1 MISPFANNSE
11 SMQVGELVIENQE
24 DKVILYGDIDIYR
37 TAKGLEQAQQLHEL
51 FGKIVQE
58 LTTAA
63 TEEGSFQAKS
73 ASDTTLNEPKNQEN
87 SDEDSQL
94 IDNPFL

>member
-1 MISPFANNSE
+1 MISPFANDSE
-11 SMQVGELVIENQE
+11 SLQVGDLVIENQQ

-37 TAKGLEQAQQLHEL
+37 SEKGLEQAQQLHEL
-51 FGKIVQE
+51 FGKIVQVLTAESAKNE
-58 LTTAA
+58 LPTSQLTV
-63 TEEGSFQAKS
+63 K
-73 ASDTTLNEPKNQEN
+73 TTLNEGKNQEN

>member
-1 MISPFANNSE
+1 MISPFANDSE
-11 SMQVGELVIENQE
+11 SMQVGELVIENQQ

-51 FGKIVQE
+51 FGKIVQA
-58 LTTAA
+58 LTTDSQNDNLPESLAAA
-63 TEEGSFQAKS
+63 TIN
-73 ASDTTLNEPKNQEN
+73 DDKNQSNDDKGSE
-87 SDEDSQL
+87 L

>member
-24 DKVILYGDIDIYR
+24 DKVTLYGDIDIYR

-51 FGKIVQE
+51 FGKIVQA
-58 LTTAA
+58 LTTDSKDEALNKSLAA
-63 TEEGSFQAKS
+63 TTINDDTNQSNDDEGSG
-73 ASDTTLNEPKNQEN
+73 
-87 SDEDSQL
+87 L